1 MLRSRMP
8 AGGARAARAAQ
19 LALAA
24 ALCGAAFGQDEPEQP
39 KPPPPIEEAAKAVK
53 QFGQEVVGLR
63 AGLWVEQDRFGYL
76 GKMTTVPRHLRN
88 RVRPEPIFETFRV
101 ALVLKRTA
109 ATATVLVRHNEHA
122 ALDGDVTVQV
132 TGPDGAEVRCFEW
145 AAPTPEGAY
154 PAGPDDFVTLNKDE
168 LYVIDLTPAF
178 FGPPAPADATHP
190 PGPILAVTAA
200 GARRVTFGR
209 CGDYRIRATYRHD
222 RAGTDEAGR
231 KPSPQPVWRGTAASN
246 EVTVRLDAPPA
257 GAKRLAAFARKAADG
272 RKLKVLAATYFG
284 SAGVDEFVAV
294 GAQADGT
301 IVAFGNL
308 YGPAVPA
315 TPVKHVVL
323 GGARRLAIN
332 EFVGGREFMWDGSR
346 TVRSPIDRSCPNQ
359 AGVIVRYTADLRE
372 VLGVTRFAWGT
383 ACIDHAAVAPDG
395 GLYVSGRSTKQFRAL
410 AAETKAVRTV
420 PVPAGHRFGEVFY
433 QGHWLVGDSYVAK
446 LAADASRLQWACVFQ
461 GHRRA
466 SPLWPDAAGGV
477 SFDIDGVKHLSADG
491 KTLTAVRFDRLVE
504 TGPAMGVLAVAPGD
518 RTVLRGGHR
527 LTATGKETW
536 RQPLL
541 LIYDADGQSR
551 GRLYGWQPGLV
562 GHADFRLTAHAGF
575 TGARYAADGSVWLCG
590 WASGED
596 TVLARMP
603 ADLDA
608 AAPRD
613 AFGMDLTGSTGGR
626 SPQFIHLDPKTRQVK
641 MRAVFAAYGLKMDS
655 RGRGAEAPAGV
666 AITSLVPLAG
676 GGLAFAGRSQPFC
689 VQTPGAFH
697 VARDFRWAGPA
708 PGAGDFVAVFD
719 GTFANLMF
727 SSALPACQVTGVCE
741 AKGGLA
747 VVCRSTGLGEDNQCP
762 PTIAPAQGRY
772 GGGRYDGYVMLIEK
786 P

>member
-8 AGGARAARAAQ
+8 VGGARAARAVR

-24 ALCGAAFGQDEPEQP
+24 LLCGAACGQDEPEPP

-53 QFGQEVVGLR
+53 QFGREVAGLR

-76 GKMTTVPRHLRN
+76 GRMTTVPRHLRN
-88 RVRPEPIFETFRV
+88 RVRPEPIFETFRI
-101 ALVLKRTA
+101 ALVLERTA
-109 ATATVLVRHNEHA
+109 AAAAALARHDERA

-145 AAPTPEGAY
+145 SAAAPGGVY
-154 PAGPDDFVTLNKDE
+154 PATADDFVCLNKGD
-168 LYVIDLTPAF
+168 LYVIDLTPVF
-178 FGPPAPADATHP
+178 FGPPAPADPAQP
-190 PGPILAVTAA
+190 PAPVLAVTAA
-200 GARRVTFGR
+200 GARRVVFGR
-209 CGDYRIRATYRHD
+209 CGDYRIGATYRHE
-222 RAGTDEAGR
+222 RAGTGR
-231 KPSPQPVWRGTAASN
+231 DGRQLSPQPVWRGTAVSN

-257 GAKRLAAFARKAADG
+257 GAKRLAAFARKAAEG

-284 SAGVDEFVAV
+284 SAGADELVAV

-308 YGPAVPA
+308 YGPAAPA

-323 GGARRLAIN
+323 GEARRLEVN
-332 EFVGGREFMWDGSR
+332 EFVGGEEFMWDGSR
-346 TVRSPIDRSCPNQ
+346 MVCSPVDRNCPNQ
-359 AGVIVRYTADLRE
+359 AGVIVRYTANLRE

-395 GLYVSGRSTKQFRAL
+395 SLYVAGRSTKQFRAL
-410 AAETKAVRTV
+410 AGGAKAARTV
-420 PVPAGHRFGEVFY
+420 PAPAGHRFGEVFY
-433 QGHWLVGDSYVAK
+433 QGHWLAGDSYVAK
-446 LAADASRLQWACVFQ
+446 LAPDASRLQWACVLQ

-491 KTLTAVRFDRLVE
+491 KTLTAARLDRLVE
-504 TGPAMGVLAVAPGD
+504 TGPAMHVLAVDPGG
-518 RTVLRGGHR
+518 RAILRGGHR
-527 LTATGKETW
+527 LTATGKEIW

-541 LIYDADGQSR
+541 LIYDADGRSL

-562 GHADFRLTAHAGF
+562 GHADFRLTADAGF
-575 TGARYAADGSVWLCG
+575 TGARYAADGSVWLSG
-590 WASGED
+590 WAAGED
-596 TVLARMP
+596 SVLARMP
-603 ADLDA
+603 ADLAA

-613 AFGMDLTGSTGGR
+613 AFGMDLAGAAGGR
-626 SPQFIHLDPKTRQVK
+626 FPQLIHLDTKTRQVR
-641 MRAVFAAYGLKMDS
+641 MRAVFAAYGLKLDN

-666 AITSLVPLAG
+666 AVTSLVPFAG
-676 GGLAFAGRSQPFC
+676 GGLALAGRSQPFC

-697 VARDFRWAGPA
+697 VAREFRWEHPP

-719 GTFANLMF
+719 ETFANLMF
-727 SSALPACQVTGVCE
+727 ASALPACRVAGMCE

-747 VVCRSTGLGEDNQCP
+747 VVCRTTGLGEDQQCP
-762 PTIAPAQGRY
+762 PTIAAAQGRY
-772 GGGRYDGYVMLIEK
+772 GGGRYDGYIMLIEK